1 MTMSMNIKQLSKF
14 DRYQRILEVCKGKV
28 ISCDIIADIVFI
40 GSKSVLLDTRVLTKF
55 GFLKETRF
63 KVLHLGRPTK
73 HYTTLIDKLD
83 FQTFENM
90 VHETA
95 AYWANATR
103 SRDKYV
109 RKANKEAGTVT
120 AIKNEALEPLYQLL
134 GLVAHSEFKQLPSEL
149 ITVYDINQNKDKVN
163 ESIRYDVKKSPRN
176 YPGTSAGMV
185 W

>member
-1 MTMSMNIKQLSKF
+1 MNIKQLSKF

-28 ISCDIIADIVFI
+28 ISCDVIADIVFI

-73 HYTTLIDKLD
+73 HYTTLVDKLD
-83 FQTFENM
+83 FETFENM
-90 VHETA
+90 VRETA

-109 RKANKEAGTVT
+109 RKDNKESGTVT

-134 GLVAHSEFKQLPSEL
+134 GLVAHGEFKPLPSDL
-149 ITVYDINQNKDKVN
+149 ITVYDINANKEKVN
-163 ESIRYDVKKSPRN
+163 DAIAYDRKQSPRVYVGCSFN
-176 YPGTSAGMV
+176 QVG